1 MESVLLVTFEEPSR
15 AYQAMSELD
24 RLNGDHAVTI
34 RSAAI
39 VERDAD
45 GRFRVREE
53 PEVEQYTATVSGG
66 LIGGLLGILA
76 GPAGLMFGGLAGL
89 LVGSFADTE
98 VAEDAELMLVA
109 MSHRIVP
116 GTTAVVADL
125 DEPAPEA
132 VDGVMGNI
140 GGVVVRQSRR
150 AVEAEIES
158 AEEATRAAQQE
169 AHRVMRERRKA
180 RGEETIK
187 DKLAD
192 LKDKVPKG

>member
-1 MESVLLVTFEEPSR
+1 MESVLLVTFAEPGG
-15 AYQAMSELD
+15 AYRAMSELG

-53 PEVEQYTATVSGG
+53 PEVEQYTGTVSGG

-76 GPAGLMFGGLAGL
+76 GPAGLLFGGLAGL

-98 VAEDAELMLVA
+98 VAESAEHMLVA

-132 VDGVMGNI
+132 VDAVMDSI
-140 GGVVVRQSRR
+140 GGVVTRRSRA

-158 AEEATRAAQQE
+158 AEKAARAAEAE
-169 AHRVMRERRKA
+169 AHRQS
-180 RGEETIK
+180 
-187 DKLAD
+187 
-192 LKDKVPKG
+192 

>member
-1 MESVLLVTFEEPSR
+1 MESVLLVTFEDPGR
-15 AYQAMSELD
+15 AYQAMSELG
-24 RLNGDHAVTI
+24 RLHGDHAVTI

-39 VERDAD
+39 VERDPE

-53 PEVEQYTATVSGG
+53 PEIEQYTGTVSGG

-76 GPAGLMFGGLAGL
+76 GPAGLLFGGLAGL

-98 VAEDAELMLVA
+98 IAEDAELMLVA

-125 DEPAPEA
+125 DEPAPDA
-132 VDGVMGNI
+132 VDAVMDKI
-140 GGVVVRQSRR
+140 GGAVVRQSRR

-158 AEEATRAAQQE
+158 AEEAARAAQRE
-169 AHRVMRERRKA
+169 AQRVMRERHTA
-180 RGEETIK
+180 R
-187 DKLAD
+187 
-192 LKDKVPKG
+192 